1 MSDYVLNYSENIEVN
16 GDVQNIRVRAAKK
29 GLPVV
34 LFLHGGPGVCD
45 RHNVLRY
52 HSDLAEKFTLVCWD
66 QRGSG
71 KSYHPDIKKSVP
83 KVSDY
88 VDDVIFLAEYL
99 AGKFGVRSVAA
110 VGHSWGSIIGVLAVS
125 ARPDLFWAYVG
136 EGQFVD
142 GDRNE
147 EGSYLFCL
155 EEARKRGDKK
165 ALAALEK
172 GAPVDGVY
180 PDNKSMMTQ
189 RDCLSRYGGAIYG
202 GKQGLVKGLLM
213 PLLRTKEYTLGDIVK
228 YAQGA
233 TYLTDVMWSD
243 VVAQRLS
250 GIRRLDVPVVITQGR
265 HDYNTPSA
273 IAREWFDALEAPA
286 KKWIWFENSAHSPDI
301 EEPEKWSATLSAE
314 LSEVLASEK

>member
-1 MSDYVLNYSENIEVN
+1 MTYQLDYSENVEVN
-16 GDVQNIRVRAAKK
+16 GSIQNIRVRAAKK
-29 GLPVV
+29 GLPVI

-45 RHNVLRY
+45 RYNILRD
-52 HSDLAEKFTLVCWD
+52 HSDLAEDFTLVCWD

-71 KSYHPDIKKSVP
+71 KSYTPDIKKSVP
-83 KVSDY
+83 KVADY
-88 VDDVIFLAEYL
+88 VDDVEFMLEYL
-99 AGKFGVRSVAA
+99 TGKFGVRKVAM
-110 VGHSWGSIIGVLAVS
+110 VGHSWGSIIGVLA
-125 ARPDLFWAYVG
+125 AARRPDLLFAYVG

-147 EGSYLFCL
+147 EGSYRFCL
-155 EEARKRGDKK
+155 EEAKRRGDKK

-189 RDCLSRYGGAIYG
+189 RDCLSRYGGAIHG

-213 PLLRTKEYTLGDIVK
+213 PLLKTKEYSLADIVK

-233 TYLTDVMWSD
+233 TYLTDVMWPD
-243 VVAQRLS
+243 VVGQRLS
-250 GIRRLDVPVVITQGR
+250 AIKSLDVPVVITQGR

-273 IAREWFDALEAPA
+273 IAKEWFDALSAPA
-286 KKWIWFENSAHSPDI
+286 KKWVWFENSAHSPDV
-301 EEPEKWSATLSAE
+301 EEPEKWSAVLKEELSA
-314 LSEVLASEK
+314 LVVK

>member
-1 MSDYVLNYSENIEVN
+1 MTYQLDYSENVEVN
-16 GDVQNIRVRAAKK
+16 GSIQNIRVRAAKK
-29 GLPVV
+29 GLPVI

-45 RHNVLRY
+45 RHNILRD
-52 HSDLAEKFTLVCWD
+52 HSDLAEDFTLVCWD

-71 KSYHPDIKKSVP
+71 KSYTPDIKKSVP
-83 KVSDY
+83 KVADY
-88 VDDVIFLAEYL
+88 VDDVEFMLEYL
-99 AGKFGVRSVAA
+99 TGKFGVRKVAM
-110 VGHSWGSIIGVLAVS
+110 VGHSWGSIIGVLA
-125 ARPDLFWAYVG
+125 AARRPDLLFAYVG

-147 EGSYLFCL
+147 EGSYRFCL
-155 EEARKRGDKK
+155 EEAKRRGDKK

-189 RDCLSRYGGAIYG
+189 RDCLSRYGGAIHG

-213 PLLRTKEYTLGDIVK
+213 PLLKTKEYSLADIVK

-233 TYLTDVMWSD
+233 TYLTDVMWPD
-243 VVAQRLS
+243 VVGQRLS
-250 GIRRLDVPVVITQGR
+250 AIKSLDVPVVITQGR

-273 IAREWFDALEAPA
+273 IAKEWFDALSAPA
-286 KKWIWFENSAHSPDI
+286 KKWVWFENSAHSPDV
-301 EEPEKWSATLSAE
+301 EEPEKWSAVLKEELSA
-314 LSEVLASEK
+314 LVVK

>member
-1 MSDYVLNYSENIEVN
+1 MTYQLDYSENVEVN
-16 GDVQNIRVRAAKK
+16 GSIQNIRVRAAKK
-29 GLPVV
+29 GLPVI

-45 RHNVLRY
+45 RHNILRD
-52 HSDLAEKFTLVCWD
+52 HSDLAEDFTLVCWD

-71 KSYHPDIKKSVP
+71 KSYTPDIKKSIP
-83 KVSDY
+83 KVADY
-88 VDDVIFLAEYL
+88 VDDVEFMLEYL
-99 AGKFGVRSVAA
+99 TGKFVVRKVAM
-110 VGHSWGSIIGVLAVS
+110 VGHSWGSIIGVLA
-125 ARPDLFWAYVG
+125 AARRPDLLFAYVG

-147 EGSYLFCL
+147 EGSYRFCL
-155 EEARKRGDKK
+155 EEAKRRGDKK

-189 RDCLSRYGGAIYG
+189 RDCLSRYGGAIHG

-213 PLLRTKEYTLGDIVK
+213 PLLKTKEYSLADIVK

-233 TYLTDVMWSD
+233 TYLTDVMWPD
-243 VVAQRLS
+243 VVGQRLS
-250 GIRRLDVPVVITQGR
+250 AIKSLDVPVVITQGR

-273 IAREWFDALEAPA
+273 IAKEWFDALSAPA
-286 KKWIWFENSAHSPDI
+286 KKWVWFENSAHSPDV
-301 EEPEKWSATLSAE
+301 EEPEKWSAVLKEELSA
-314 LSEVLASEK
+314 LVVK

>member
-1 MSDYVLNYSENIEVN
+1 MTYQLDYSENIEVN
-16 GDVQNIRVRAAKK
+16 GSIQNIRVRATKK
-29 GLPVV
+29 GLPVI

-45 RHNVLRY
+45 RHNILRD
-52 HSDLAEKFTLVCWD
+52 HSDLAEDFTLVCWD

-71 KSYHPDIKKSVP
+71 KSYTPDIKKSVP
-83 KVSDY
+83 KVADY
-88 VDDVIFLAEYL
+88 VDDVEFMLEYL
-99 AGKFGVRSVAA
+99 TGKFGVRKVAM
-110 VGHSWGSIIGVLAVS
+110 VGHSWGSIIGVLA
-125 ARPDLFWAYVG
+125 AARRPDLLFAYVG

-147 EGSYLFCL
+147 EGSYRFCL
-155 EEARKRGDKK
+155 EEAKRRGDKK

-189 RDCLSRYGGAIYG
+189 RDCLSRYGGAIHG

-213 PLLRTKEYTLGDIVK
+213 PLLKTKEYSLADIVK

-233 TYLTDVMWSD
+233 TYLTDVMWPD
-243 VVAQRLS
+243 VVGQRLS
-250 GIRRLDVPVVITQGR
+250 AIKSLDVPVVITQGR

-273 IAREWFDALEAPA
+273 IAKEWFDALSAPA
-286 KKWIWFENSAHSPDI
+286 KKWVWFENSAHSPDV
-301 EEPEKWSATLSAE
+301 EEPEKWSAVLKEELSA
-314 LSEVLASEK
+314 LVVK

>member
-1 MSDYVLNYSENIEVN
+1 MAYQLDYSENVEVN
-16 GDVQNIRVRAAKK
+16 GSIQNIRVRAAKK
-29 GLPVV
+29 GLPVI

-45 RHNVLRY
+45 RHNILRD
-52 HSDLAEKFTLVCWD
+52 HSDLAEDFTLVCWD

-71 KSYHPDIKKSVP
+71 KSYTPDIKKSIP
-83 KVSDY
+83 KVADY
-88 VDDVIFLAEYL
+88 VDDVEFMLEYL
-99 AGKFGVRSVAA
+99 TGKFGVRKVAM
-110 VGHSWGSIIGVLAVS
+110 VGHSWGSIIGVLA
-125 ARPDLFWAYVG
+125 AARRPDLLFAYVG

-147 EGSYLFCL
+147 EGSYRFCL
-155 EEARKRGDKK
+155 EEAKRRGDKK

-189 RDCLSRYGGAIYG
+189 RDCLSRYGGAIHG

-213 PLLRTKEYTLGDIVK
+213 PLLKTKEYSLADIVK

-233 TYLTDVMWSD
+233 TYLTDVMWPD
-243 VVAQRLS
+243 VVGQRLS
-250 GIRRLDVPVVITQGR
+250 AIKSLDVPVVITQGR

-273 IAREWFDALEAPA
+273 IAKEWFDALSAPA
-286 KKWIWFENSAHSPDI
+286 KKWVWFENSAHSPDV
-301 EEPEKWSATLSAE
+301 EEPEKWSAVLKEELSA
-314 LSEVLASEK
+314 LVVK

>member
-1 MSDYVLNYSENIEVN
+1 MTYQLDYSENVEVN
-16 GDVQNIRVRAAKK
+16 GSIQNIRVRAAKK
-29 GLPVV
+29 GLPVI

-45 RHNVLRY
+45 RHNILRD
-52 HSDLAEKFTLVCWD
+52 HSDLAEDFTLVCWD

-71 KSYHPDIKKSVP
+71 KSYAPDIKKSVP
-83 KVSDY
+83 KVADY
-88 VDDVIFLAEYL
+88 VDDVEFMLEYL
-99 AGKFGVRSVAA
+99 TGKFGVRKVAM
-110 VGHSWGSIIGVLAVS
+110 VGHSWGSIIGVLA
-125 ARPDLFWAYVG
+125 AARRPDLLFAYVG

-147 EGSYLFCL
+147 EGSYRFCL
-155 EEARKRGDKK
+155 EEAKRRGDKK

-189 RDCLSRYGGAIYG
+189 RDCLSRYGGAIHG

-213 PLLRTKEYTLGDIVK
+213 PLLKTKEYSLADIVK

-233 TYLTDVMWSD
+233 TYLTDVMWPD
-243 VVAQRLS
+243 VVGQRLS
-250 GIRRLDVPVVITQGR
+250 AIKSLDVPVVITQGR

-273 IAREWFDALEAPA
+273 IAKEWFDALSAPA
-286 KKWIWFENSAHSPDI
+286 KKWVWFENSAHSPDV
-301 EEPEKWSATLSAE
+301 EEPEKWSAVLKGELSA
-314 LSEVLASEK
+314 LAVK

>member
-1 MSDYVLNYSENIEVN
+1 MTYQLDYSENVEVN
-16 GDVQNIRVRAAKK
+16 GSIQNIRVRAAKK
-29 GLPVV
+29 GLPVI

-45 RHNVLRY
+45 RHNILRD
-52 HSDLAEKFTLVCWD
+52 HSDLAEDFTLVCWD

-71 KSYHPDIKKSVP
+71 KSYTPGIKKSVP
-83 KVSDY
+83 KVADY
-88 VDDVIFLAEYL
+88 VDDVEFMLEYL
-99 AGKFGVRSVAA
+99 TGKFGVRKVAM
-110 VGHSWGSIIGVLAVS
+110 VGHSWGSIIGVLA
-125 ARPDLFWAYVG
+125 AARRPDLLFAYVG

-147 EGSYLFCL
+147 EGSYRFCL
-155 EEARKRGDKK
+155 EEAKRRGDKK

-189 RDCLSRYGGAIYG
+189 RDCLSRYGGAIHG

-213 PLLRTKEYTLGDIVK
+213 PLLKTKEYSLADIVK

-233 TYLTDVMWSD
+233 TYLTDVMWPD
-243 VVAQRLS
+243 VVGQRLS
-250 GIRRLDVPVVITQGR
+250 AIKSLDVPVVITQGR

-273 IAREWFDALEAPA
+273 IAKEWFDALSAPA
-286 KKWIWFENSAHSPDI
+286 KKWVWFENSAHSPDV
-301 EEPEKWSATLSAE
+301 EEPEKWSAVLKEELSA
-314 LSEVLASEK
+314 LVVK

>member
-1 MSDYVLNYSENIEVN
+1 MTYQLDYSENVEVN
-16 GDVQNIRVRAAKK
+16 GSIQNIRVRAAKK
-29 GLPVV
+29 GLPVI

-45 RHNVLRY
+45 RHNILRD
-52 HSDLAEKFTLVCWD
+52 HSDLAEDFTLVCWD

-71 KSYHPDIKKSVP
+71 KSYTPDIKKSIP
-83 KVSDY
+83 KVADY
-88 VDDVIFLAEYL
+88 VDDVEFMLEYL
-99 AGKFGVRSVAA
+99 TGKFGVRKVAM
-110 VGHSWGSIIGVLAVS
+110 VGHSWGSIIGVLA
-125 ARPDLFWAYVG
+125 AARRPDLLFVYVG

-147 EGSYLFCL
+147 EGSYRFCL
-155 EEARKRGDKK
+155 EEAKRRGDKK

-189 RDCLSRYGGAIYG
+189 RDCLSRYGGAIHG

-213 PLLRTKEYTLGDIVK
+213 PLLKTKEYSLADIVK

-233 TYLTDVMWSD
+233 TYLTDVMWPD
-243 VVAQRLS
+243 VVGQRLS
-250 GIRRLDVPVVITQGR
+250 AIKSLDVPVVITQGR

-273 IAREWFDALEAPA
+273 IAKEWFDALSAPA
-286 KKWIWFENSAHSPDI
+286 KKWVWFENSAHSPDV
-301 EEPEKWSATLSAE
+301 EEPEKWSAVLKGELSA
-314 LSEVLASEK
+314 LAVK

>member
-1 MSDYVLNYSENIEVN
+1 MTYQLDYSENVEVN
-16 GDVQNIRVRAAKK
+16 DSIQNIRVRAAKK
-29 GLPVV
+29 GLPVI

-45 RHNVLRY
+45 RHNILRD
-52 HSDLAEKFTLVCWD
+52 HSDLAEDFTLVCWD

-71 KSYHPDIKKSVP
+71 KSYTPDIKKSVP
-83 KVSDY
+83 KVADY
-88 VDDVIFLAEYL
+88 VDDVEFMLEYL
-99 AGKFGVRSVAA
+99 TGKFGVRKIAM
-110 VGHSWGSIIGVLAVS
+110 VGHSWGSIIGVLA
-125 ARPDLFWAYVG
+125 AARRPDLLFAYVG

-147 EGSYLFCL
+147 EGSYRFCL
-155 EEARKRGDKK
+155 EEAKRRGDKK

-189 RDCLSRYGGAIYG
+189 RDCLSRYGGAIHG

-213 PLLRTKEYTLGDIVK
+213 PLLKTKEYSLADIVK

-233 TYLTDVMWSD
+233 TYLTDVMWPD
-243 VVAQRLS
+243 VVGQRLS
-250 GIRRLDVPVVITQGR
+250 AIKSLDVPVVITQGR

-273 IAREWFDALEAPA
+273 IAKEWFDALSAPA
-286 KKWIWFENSAHSPDI
+286 KKWVWFENSAHSPDV
-301 EEPEKWSATLSAE
+301 EEPEKWSAVLKGELSA
-314 LSEVLASEK
+314 LAAK

>member
-1 MSDYVLNYSENIEVN
+1 MTYQLDYSENVEVN
-16 GDVQNIRVRAAKK
+16 GSIQNIRVRAAKK
-29 GLPVV
+29 GLPVI

-45 RHNVLRY
+45 RHNILRD
-52 HSDLAEKFTLVCWD
+52 HSDLAEDFTLVCWD

-71 KSYHPDIKKSVP
+71 KSYTPDIKKSVP
-83 KVSDY
+83 KVADY
-88 VDDVIFLAEYL
+88 VDDVEFMLEYL
-99 AGKFGVRSVAA
+99 TGKFGVRKVAM
-110 VGHSWGSIIGVLAVS
+110 VGHSWGSIIGVLAA
-125 ARPDLFWAYVG
+125 ARRPGLLFAYVG

-147 EGSYLFCL
+147 EGSYRFCL
-155 EEARKRGDKK
+155 EEAKRRGDKK

-189 RDCLSRYGGAIYG
+189 RDCLSRYGGAIYR

-213 PLLRTKEYTLGDIVK
+213 PLLKTKEYTLADIVK

-233 TYLTDVMWSD
+233 TYLSDVMWSD
-243 VVAQRLS
+243 VVGQRLS
-250 GIRRLDVPVVITQGR
+250 AIKRLDVPVVITQGR

-273 IAREWFDALEAPA
+273 IAREWFDALEAPS
-286 KKWIWFENSAHSPDI
+286 KTWVWFEDSAHSPDI
-301 EEPEKWSATLSAE
+301 EEHEKWSAVLSME
-314 LSEVLASEK
+314 LSKCVDRNKA